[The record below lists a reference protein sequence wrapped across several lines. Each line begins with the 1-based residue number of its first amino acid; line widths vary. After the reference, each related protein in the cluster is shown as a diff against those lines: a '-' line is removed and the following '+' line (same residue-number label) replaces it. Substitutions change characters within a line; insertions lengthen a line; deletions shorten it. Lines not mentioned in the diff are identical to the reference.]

1 MYNGIGL
8 TTPRGSGTNG
18 YVQRNMA
25 FMSDKPRVQYQT
37 YEQLQKKAP
46 IHKPPNPEI
55 IEHEK
60 KRQIEVKLM
69 EWASNAG
76 LLDDPK

>member
-18 YVQRNMA
+18 YVQKNA
-25 FMSDKPRVQYQT
+25 SFFQQIKPKINYKDPV
-37 YEQLQKKAP
+37 AP
-46 IHKPPNPEI
+46 PPIQRTPNREI

-60 KRQIEVKLM
+60 KKTNRGKITGM
-69 EWASNAG
+69 G
-76 LLDDPK
+76 RTPRF